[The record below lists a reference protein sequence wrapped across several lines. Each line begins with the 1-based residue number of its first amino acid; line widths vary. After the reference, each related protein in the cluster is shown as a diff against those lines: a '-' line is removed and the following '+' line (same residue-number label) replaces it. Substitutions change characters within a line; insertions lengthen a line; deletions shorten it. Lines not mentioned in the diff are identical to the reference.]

1 MNESRA
7 PEDAKA
13 NHCSGTPDDA
23 GNDTDKTCGLPS
35 RETAAH
41 AQPATGMAAIPSIE
55 LSPPS
60 ALLMAFS
67 SVLPYATKLLVI
79 VIDIVSHFLK
89 TALAS

>member
-1 MNESRA
+1 
-7 PEDAKA
+7 
-13 NHCSGTPDDA
+13 
-23 GNDTDKTCGLPS
+23 
-35 RETAAH
+35 
-41 AQPATGMAAIPSIE
+41 MAAIPSIE